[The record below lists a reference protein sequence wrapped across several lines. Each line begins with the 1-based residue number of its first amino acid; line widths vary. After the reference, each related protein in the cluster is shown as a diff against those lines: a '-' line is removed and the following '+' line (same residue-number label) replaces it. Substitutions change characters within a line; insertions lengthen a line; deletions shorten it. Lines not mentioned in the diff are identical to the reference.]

1 MTRECE
7 KHFIGFDGSVHL
19 GLNFSVIKFGLAELP
34 PILFS
39 GLRFLVVA
47 IPAVFFIPFPNTSVW
62 NVLGVELFLG
72 VLKFSL
78 LFIAMESNAS
88 AGIASL
94 LLQAQVIFTI
104 LLSVLLLKETMNR
117 FQVVGISIATFGF
130 SLFFINSSSS
140 TTILGAVLIL
150 FAALFW
156 SFSNLIMK
164 RLQDVNLLHFIV
176 WVSLVPPLPL
186 FTLSYFIETDFPLTL
201 LLNTTTQSWLSIAY
215 VGYISTLIAF
225 AIWGWLLK
233 NHKAAAVTPFAL
245 LIPIVGIVG
254 SALLLNEQLMLM
266 EAIGGGFILCGL
278 TISVTGARISKIFR
292 KPRAEAMP

>member
-1 MTRECE
+1 MNV
-7 KHFIGFDGSVHL
+7 KSISLALIVVIIW

-62 NVLGVELFLG
+62 NVLGVGLFLG

-104 LLSVLLLKETMNR
+104 LLSVLLLKETMDR

-130 SLFFINSSSS
+130 SLFFINSSGS
-140 TTILGAVLIL
+140 TTMLGAVLIL

-186 FTLSYFIETDFPLTL
+186 FTLSYFIETDAPLTL

-254 SALLLNEQLMLM
+254 SALLLNERLMLI

-292 KPRAEAMP
+292 KPQAEAIP

>member
-1 MTRECE
+1 MAL
-7 KHFIGFDGSVHL
+7 IVVIIW

-62 NVLGVELFLG
+62 NVLGVGLFLG

-104 LLSVLLLKETMNR
+104 LLSVLLLKETMER

-130 SLFFINSSSS
+130 SLFFINSSGS
-140 TTILGAVLIL
+140 TTILGAVFIL

-186 FTLSYFIETDFPLTL
+186 FTLSYFIETDAPLAL

-225 AIWGWLLK
+225 AVWGWLLK

-278 TISVTGARISKIFR
+278 TISVTGARISKIFK
-292 KPRAEAMP
+292 KPQAEAMP

>member
-1 MTRECE
+1 MAL
-7 KHFIGFDGSVHL
+7 IVVIIW

-62 NVLGVELFLG
+62 NVLGVGLFLG

-104 LLSVLLLKETMNR
+104 LLSVLLLKETMDR

-130 SLFFINSSSS
+130 SLFFINSSGS
-140 TTILGAVLIL
+140 TTMLGAVLIL

-186 FTLSYFIETDFPLTL
+186 FTLSYFIETDAPLTL

-254 SALLLNEQLMLM
+254 SALLLNERLMLI

-292 KPRAEAMP
+292 KPQAEAIP

>member
-1 MTRECE
+1 MNV
-7 KHFIGFDGSVHL
+7 KSISLALIVVIIW

-47 IPAVFFIPFPNTSVW
+47 IPAVFFIPFPKTSVW
-62 NVLGVELFLG
+62 NVLGVGLFLG

-104 LLSVLLLKETMNR
+104 LLSVLLLKETMDR

-130 SLFFINSSSS
+130 SLFFINSSGS

-186 FTLSYFIETDFPLTL
+186 FTLSYFIETDAPLTL

-266 EAIGGGFILCGL
+266 EAVGGGFILCGL
-278 TISVTGARISKIFR
+278 TISVTGARISRIFR

>member
-1 MTRECE
+1 MAL
-7 KHFIGFDGSVHL
+7 IVVIIW

-47 IPAVFFIPFPNTSVW
+47 IPAVFFIPFPKTSVW
-62 NVLGVELFLG
+62 NVLGVGLFLG

-104 LLSVLLLKETMNR
+104 LLSVLLLKETMDR

-130 SLFFINSSSS
+130 SLFFINSSGS

-186 FTLSYFIETDFPLTL
+186 FTLSYFIETDAPLTL

-266 EAIGGGFILCGL
+266 EAVGGGFILCGL
-278 TISVTGARISKIFR
+278 TISVTGARISRIFR

>member
-1 MTRECE
+1 MNV
-7 KHFIGFDGSVHL
+7 KSISLALMVVIIW

-62 NVLGVELFLG
+62 NVLGVGLFLG

-94 LLQAQVIFTI
+94 LLQAQVIFTV
-104 LLSVLLLKETMNR
+104 LLSVLLLKETMDR

-130 SLFFINSSSS
+130 SLFFINSSGS

-186 FTLSYFIETDFPLTL
+186 FTLSYFIETDAPLTL

-266 EAIGGGFILCGL
+266 EAVGGGFILCGL
-278 TISVTGARISKIFR
+278 TISVTGARISRIVR
-292 KPRAEAMP
+292 KPRAEAIP

>member
-1 MTRECE
+1 MNV
-7 KHFIGFDGSVHL
+7 KSISLALIVVIIW
-19 GLNFSVIKFGLAELP
+19 GLNFSVIKFGLVELP

-47 IPAVFFIPFPNTSVW
+47 IPAVFFIPFPKTSVW
-62 NVLGVELFLG
+62 NVLGVGLFLG

-104 LLSVLLLKETMNR
+104 LLSVLLLKETMDR

-130 SLFFINSSSS
+130 SLFFINSSGS

-186 FTLSYFIETDFPLTL
+186 FTLSYFIETDAPLTL

-225 AIWGWLLK
+225 AVWGWLLK

-266 EAIGGGFILCGL
+266 EAVGGVLFY
-278 TISVTGARISKIFR
+278 VA
-292 KPRAEAMP
+292 

>member
-1 MTRECE
+1 MAL
-7 KHFIGFDGSVHL
+7 IVVIIW

-62 NVLGVELFLG
+62 NVLGVGLFLG

-104 LLSVLLLKETMNR
+104 LLSVLLLKETMDR

-130 SLFFINSSSS
+130 SLFFINSSGS
-140 TTILGAVLIL
+140 TTMLGAVLIL

-186 FTLSYFIETDFPLTL
+186 FTLSYFIETDAPLTL

-254 SALLLNEQLMLM
+254 SALLLNERLMLI

-278 TISVTGARISKIFR
+278 TISVTAARISKIFR
-292 KPRAEAMP
+292 KPQTEAIP

>member
-1 MTRECE
+1 MAL
-7 KHFIGFDGSVHL
+7 IVVIIW

-47 IPAVFFIPFPNTSVW
+47 IPAVFFIPFPKTSVW
-62 NVLGVELFLG
+62 NVLGVGLFLG

-104 LLSVLLLKETMNR
+104 LLSVLLLKETMDR

-130 SLFFINSSSS
+130 SLFFINSSGS

-186 FTLSYFIETDFPLTL
+186 FTLSYFIETDAPLTL

-225 AIWGWLLK
+225 AVWGWLLK

-266 EAIGGGFILCGL
+266 EAVGGGFILCGL

-292 KPRAEAMP
+292 KPQAEAMP

>member
-1 MTRECE
+1 MNV
-7 KHFIGFDGSVHL
+7 KSISLALIVVIIW

-62 NVLGVELFLG
+62 NVLGVGLFLG

-130 SLFFINSSSS
+130 SLFFINSSGS
-140 TTILGAVLIL
+140 TTMLGAVLIL

-186 FTLSYFIETDFPLTL
+186 FTLSYFIETDAPLTL

-254 SALLLNEQLMLM
+254 SALLLNERLMLI
-266 EAIGGGFILCGL
+266 EAIGGSFILCGL

-292 KPRAEAMP
+292 KSQAEAIP

>member
-1 MTRECE
+1 MNV
-7 KHFIGFDGSVHL
+7 KSISLALIVVIIW

-47 IPAVFFIPFPNTSVW
+47 IPAVFFIPFPKTSVW
-62 NVLGVELFLG
+62 NVLGVGLFLG

-104 LLSVLLLKETMNR
+104 LLSVLLLKETMER

-130 SLFFINSSSS
+130 SLFFINSSGS
-140 TTILGAVLIL
+140 TTILGAVFIL

-186 FTLSYFIETDFPLTL
+186 FTLSYFIETDAPLTL

-225 AIWGWLLK
+225 AVWGWLLK

-278 TISVTGARISKIFR
+278 TISVTGARISKIFK
-292 KPRAEAMP
+292 KPQAEAMP

>member
-1 MTRECE
+1 MAL
-7 KHFIGFDGSVHL
+7 IVVIIW

-62 NVLGVELFLG
+62 NVLGVGLFLG

-104 LLSVLLLKETMNR
+104 LLSVLLLKETMDR

-130 SLFFINSSSS
+130 SLFFINSSGS
-140 TTILGAVLIL
+140 TTMLGAVLIL

-176 WVSLVPPLPL
+176 W
-186 FTLSYFIETDFPLTL
+186 
-201 LLNTTTQSWLSIAY
+201 
-215 VGYISTLIAF
+215 
-225 AIWGWLLK
+225 
-233 NHKAAAVTPFAL
+233 
-245 LIPIVGIVG
+245 
-254 SALLLNEQLMLM
+254 
-266 EAIGGGFILCGL
+266 
-278 TISVTGARISKIFR
+278 
-292 KPRAEAMP
+292 

>member
-1 MTRECE
+1 MNV
-7 KHFIGFDGSVHL
+7 KSISLALIVVIIW

-47 IPAVFFIPFPNTSVW
+47 IPAVFFIPFPKTSIW
-62 NVLGVELFLG
+62 NVLSVGLFLG

-130 SLFFINSSSS
+130 SLFFINSSGS

-164 RLQDVNLLHFIV
+164 RLQNVNLLHFIV

-186 FTLSYFIETDFPLTL
+186 FTLSYFIETDSPLTL
-201 LLNTTTQSWLSIAY
+201 LMNTTTQSWLSIAY

-245 LIPIVGIVG
+245 LIPIVGIIG

-278 TISVTGARISKIFR
+278 TISVTGARISKIFS
-292 KPRAEAMP
+292 KPRADVLP

>member
-1 MTRECE
+1 MAL
-7 KHFIGFDGSVHL
+7 IVVIIW

-47 IPAVFFIPFPNTSVW
+47 IPAVFFIPFPKTSVW
-62 NVLGVELFLG
+62 NVFGVGLFLG

-94 LLQAQVIFTI
+94 LLQAQVIFTV
-104 LLSVLLLKETMNR
+104 LLSVLLLKETMDR

-130 SLFFINSSSS
+130 SLFFINSSGS

-150 FAALFW
+150 LAALFW

-186 FTLSYFIETDFPLTL
+186 FTLSYFIETDAPLTL

-225 AIWGWLLK
+225 AVWGWLLK
-233 NHKAAAVTPFAL
+233 NYKAAAVTPFAL

-266 EAIGGGFILCGL
+266 EAVGGGFILCGL
-278 TISVTGARISKIFR
+278 TISVTGARISRIVR
-292 KPRAEAMP
+292 KPQTEAIP

>member
-1 MTRECE
+1 MAL
-7 KHFIGFDGSVHL
+7 IVVIIW

-62 NVLGVELFLG
+62 NVLGVGLFLG

-104 LLSVLLLKETMNR
+104 LLSVLLLKETMDR

-130 SLFFINSSSS
+130 SLFFINSSGS
-140 TTILGAVLIL
+140 TTMLGAVLIL

-186 FTLSYFIETDFPLTL
+186 FTLSYFIETDAPLTL

-254 SALLLNEQLMLM
+254 SALLLNERLMLI

-278 TISVTGARISKIFR
+278 TISVTAARISKIFR
-292 KPRAEAMP
+292 KPQAEAIP

>member
-1 MTRECE
+1 MNV
-7 KHFIGFDGSVHL
+7 KSISLALMVVIIW

-47 IPAVFFIPFPNTSVW
+47 IPAVFFIPFPKTSVW
-62 NVLGVELFLG
+62 NVLGVGLFLG

-130 SLFFINSSSS
+130 SLFFINSSGS

-186 FTLSYFIETDFPLTL
+186 FTLSYFIETDAPLTL
-201 LLNTTTQSWLSIAY
+201 LLNTPTQSWLSIAY

-278 TISVTGARISKIFR
+278 TISVTGARLSKVLR
-292 KPRAEAMP
+292 KPPAEALS

>member
-1 MTRECE
+1 MNV
-7 KHFIGFDGSVHL
+7 KSISLALMVVIIW

-47 IPAVFFIPFPNTSVW
+47 IPAVFFIPFPNTSIW
-62 NVLGVELFLG
+62 NVLGVGLFLG

-78 LFIAMESNAS
+78 LFIAMESNAP

-94 LLQAQVIFTI
+94 LLQAQVIFTV
-104 LLSVLLLKETMNR
+104 LLSVLLLKETMDR

-130 SLFFINSSSS
+130 SLFFINSSGS

-150 FAALFW
+150 LAALFW

-186 FTLSYFIETDFPLTL
+186 FTLSYFIETDAPLTL
-201 LLNTTTQSWLSIAY
+201 LPNTTTQSWLSIAY

-266 EAIGGGFILCGL
+266 EAVGGGFILCGL
-278 TISVTGARISKIFR
+278 TISVTGARISRIFR

>member
-1 MTRECE
+1 MAL
-7 KHFIGFDGSVHL
+7 IVVIIW

-47 IPAVFFIPFPNTSVW
+47 IPAVFFIPFPKTSVW
-62 NVLGVELFLG
+62 NVLGVGLFLG

-104 LLSVLLLKETMNR
+104 LLSVLLLKETMER

-130 SLFFINSSSS
+130 SLFFINSSGS
-140 TTILGAVLIL
+140 TTILGAVFIL

-186 FTLSYFIETDFPLTL
+186 FTLSYFIETDAPLTL

-225 AIWGWLLK
+225 AVWGWLLK

-278 TISVTGARISKIFR
+278 TISVTGARISKIFK
-292 KPRAEAMP
+292 KPQAEAMP

>member
-1 MTRECE
+1 MNV
-7 KHFIGFDGSVHL
+7 KSISLALIVVIIW

-62 NVLGVELFLG
+62 NVLGVGLFLG

-104 LLSVLLLKETMNR
+104 LLSVLLLKETMDR

-130 SLFFINSSSS
+130 SLFFINSSGS
-140 TTILGAVLIL
+140 TTMLGAVLIL

-186 FTLSYFIETDFPLTL
+186 FTLSYFIETDAPLTL

-254 SALLLNEQLMLM
+254 SALLLNERLMLI

-278 TISVTGARISKIFR
+278 TISVTAARISKIFR
-292 KPRAEAMP
+292 KPQTEAIP

>member
-1 MTRECE
+1 MNV
-7 KHFIGFDGSVHL
+7 KSISLALIVVIIW

-47 IPAVFFIPFPNTSVW
+47 IPAVFFIPFPKTSVW
-62 NVLGVELFLG
+62 NVFGVGLFLG

-94 LLQAQVIFTI
+94 LLQAQVIFTV
-104 LLSVLLLKETMNR
+104 LLSVLLLKETMDR

-130 SLFFINSSSS
+130 SLFFINSSGS

-150 FAALFW
+150 LAALFW

-186 FTLSYFIETDFPLTL
+186 FTLSYFIETDAPLTL

-225 AIWGWLLK
+225 AVWGWLLK
-233 NHKAAAVTPFAL
+233 NYKAAAVTPFAL

-266 EAIGGGFILCGL
+266 EAVGGGFILCGL
-278 TISVTGARISKIFR
+278 TISVTGARISRIVR
-292 KPRAEAMP
+292 KPQTEAIP

>member
-1 MTRECE
+1 M
-7 KHFIGFDGSVHL
+7 D
-19 GLNFSVIKFGLAELP
+19 
-34 PILFS
+34 
-39 GLRFLVVA
+39 
-47 IPAVFFIPFPNTSVW
+47 
-62 NVLGVELFLG
+62 
-72 VLKFSL
+72 
-78 LFIAMESNAS
+78 
-88 AGIASL
+88 
-94 LLQAQVIFTI
+94 
-104 LLSVLLLKETMNR
+104 R

-130 SLFFINSSSS
+130 SLFFINSSGS
-140 TTILGAVLIL
+140 TTILGTVFIL

-186 FTLSYFIETDFPLTL
+186 FTLSYLIETDAPLTL

-225 AIWGWLLK
+225 AVWGWLLK
-233 NHKAAAVTPFAL
+233 NYKAAAVTPFAL
-245 LIPIVGIVG
+245 LIPIVGILG

-292 KPRAEAMP
+292 KPRAEAIP

>member
-1 MTRECE
+1 MNV
-7 KHFIGFDGSVHL
+7 KSISLALIVVIIW

-62 NVLGVELFLG
+62 NVLGVGLFLG

-104 LLSVLLLKETMNR
+104 LLSVLLLKETMER

-130 SLFFINSSSS
+130 SLFFINSSGS
-140 TTILGAVLIL
+140 TTILGAVFIL

-186 FTLSYFIETDFPLTL
+186 FTLSYFIETDAPLAL

-225 AIWGWLLK
+225 AVWGWLLK

-278 TISVTGARISKIFR
+278 TISVTGARISKIFK
-292 KPRAEAMP
+292 KPQAEAMP

>member
-1 MTRECE
+1 MNV
-7 KHFIGFDGSVHL
+7 KSISLALMVVIIW

-62 NVLGVELFLG
+62 NVLGVGLFLG

-164 RLQDVNLLHFIV
+164 RLQGVNLLHFIV

-186 FTLSYFIETDFPLTL
+186 FTLSYFIETDSPLTL

-215 VGYISTLIAF
+215 VSYISTLIAF

>member
-1 MTRECE
+1 MAL
-7 KHFIGFDGSVHL
+7 IVVIIW

-47 IPAVFFIPFPNTSVW
+47 IPAVFFIPFPKTSVW
-62 NVLGVELFLG
+62 NVLGVGLFLG

-94 LLQAQVIFTI
+94 LLQAQVIFTV
-104 LLSVLLLKETMNR
+104 LLSVLLLKETMDR

-130 SLFFINSSSS
+130 SLFFINSSGS

-186 FTLSYFIETDFPLTL
+186 FTLSYFIETDAPLTL

-266 EAIGGGFILCGL
+266 EAVGGGFILCGL
-278 TISVTGARISKIFR
+278 TISVTGARISRIFR

>member
-1 MTRECE
+1 MNV
-7 KHFIGFDGSVHL
+7 KSISLALIVVIIW

-47 IPAVFFIPFPNTSVW
+47 IPAVFFIPFPKTSVW
-62 NVLGVELFLG
+62 NVLGVGLFLG

-94 LLQAQVIFTI
+94 LLQAQVIFTV
-104 LLSVLLLKETMNR
+104 LLSVLLLKETMDR

-130 SLFFINSSSS
+130 SLFFINSSGS

-150 FAALFW
+150 LAALFW

-186 FTLSYFIETDFPLTL
+186 FTLSYFIETDAPLTL

-225 AIWGWLLK
+225 AVWGWLLK
-233 NHKAAAVTPFAL
+233 NYKAAAVTPFAL

-266 EAIGGGFILCGL
+266 EAVGGGFILCGL
-278 TISVTGARISKIFR
+278 TISVTGARISRIVR
-292 KPRAEAMP
+292 KPQTEAIP

>member
-1 MTRECE
+1 MNV
-7 KHFIGFDGSVHL
+7 KSISLALIVVIIW
-19 GLNFSVIKFGLAELP
+19 GLNFSVIKFGLVELP

-47 IPAVFFIPFPNTSVW
+47 IPAVFFIPFPKTSVW
-62 NVLGVELFLG
+62 NVLGVGLFLG

-104 LLSVLLLKETMNR
+104 LLSVLLLKETMDR

-130 SLFFINSSSS
+130 SLFFINSSGS

-186 FTLSYFIETDFPLTL
+186 FTLSYFIETDAPLTL
-201 LLNTTTQSWLSIAY
+201 LLNTTTQSWLSITY

-292 KPRAEAMP
+292 KPQAEAMP

>member
-1 MTRECE
+1 MNV
-7 KHFIGFDGSVHL
+7 KSISLALMVVIIW

-62 NVLGVELFLG
+62 NVLGVGLFLG

-94 LLQAQVIFTI
+94 LLQAQVIFTV
-104 LLSVLLLKETMNR
+104 LLSVLLLKETMDR

-130 SLFFINSSSS
+130 SLFFINSSVS

-186 FTLSYFIETDFPLTL
+186 FTLSYFIETDAPLTL
-201 LLNTTTQSWLSIAY
+201 LLNTTTQSWLSIVY

-278 TISVTGARISKIFR
+278 TISVTGTRISRIFR

>member
-1 MTRECE
+1 MNV
-7 KHFIGFDGSVHL
+7 KSISLALIVVIIW

-62 NVLGVELFLG
+62 NVLGVGLFLG

-104 LLSVLLLKETMNR
+104 LLSVLLLKETMDR

-130 SLFFINSSSS
+130 SLFFINSSGS
-140 TTILGAVLIL
+140 TTMLGAVLIL

-186 FTLSYFIETDFPLTL
+186 FTLSYFIETDAPLTL

-292 KPRAEAMP
+292 KPQAEAIP

>member
-1 MTRECE
+1 MNV
-7 KHFIGFDGSVHL
+7 KSISLALMVVIIW

-47 IPAVFFIPFPNTSVW
+47 LPAVFFIPFPNTSVW
-62 NVLGVELFLG
+62 NVLGVGLFLG

-94 LLQAQVIFTI
+94 LLQAQVIFTV
-104 LLSVLLLKETMNR
+104 LLSVLLLKETMDR

-130 SLFFINSSSS
+130 SLFFINSSGS

-186 FTLSYFIETDFPLTL
+186 FTLSYFIETDAPLTL
-201 LLNTTTQSWLSIAY
+201 LLNTTTQSWFSIAY

-266 EAIGGGFILCGL
+266 EAVGGGFILCGL
-278 TISVTGARISKIFR
+278 TISVTGARISRIVR
-292 KPRAEAMP
+292 KPQTEAIP

>member
-1 MTRECE
+1 MNV
-7 KHFIGFDGSVHL
+7 KSISLALMVVIIW

-62 NVLGVELFLG
+62 NVLGVGLFLG

-186 FTLSYFIETDFPLTL
+186 FTLSYFIETDSPLTL

-215 VGYISTLIAF
+215 VSYISTLIAF

>member
-1 MTRECE
+1 MNV
-7 KHFIGFDGSVHL
+7 KSISLALIVVIIW

-39 GLRFLVVA
+39 GLHFLVVA

-62 NVLGVELFLG
+62 NVLGVGLFLG

-130 SLFFINSSSS
+130 SLFFINSSGS
-140 TTILGAVLIL
+140 TTMLGAVLIL

-186 FTLSYFIETDFPLTL
+186 FTLSYFIETDAPLTL

-254 SALLLNEQLMLM
+254 SALLLNERLMLI
-266 EAIGGGFILCGL
+266 EATGGSFILCGL

-292 KPRAEAMP
+292 KSQAEAIP

>member
-1 MTRECE
+1 MNV
-7 KHFIGFDGSVHL
+7 KSISLALMVVIIW

-62 NVLGVELFLG
+62 NVLGVGLFLG

-94 LLQAQVIFTI
+94 LLQAQVIFTV
-104 LLSVLLLKETMNR
+104 LLSVLLLKETMDR

-130 SLFFINSSSS
+130 SLFFINSSGS

-150 FAALFW
+150 LAALFW

-186 FTLSYFIETDFPLTL
+186 FTLSYFIETDAPLTL

-266 EAIGGGFILCGL
+266 EAVGGGFILCGL
-278 TISVTGARISKIFR
+278 TISVTGARISRIFR

>member
-1 MTRECE
+1 MNV
-7 KHFIGFDGSVHL
+7 KSISLALIVVIIW

-47 IPAVFFIPFPNTSVW
+47 IPAVFFIPFPKTSVW
-62 NVLGVELFLG
+62 NVLGVGLFLG

-104 LLSVLLLKETMNR
+104 LLSVLLLKETMDR

-130 SLFFINSSSS
+130 SLFFINSSGS

-186 FTLSYFIETDFPLTL
+186 FTLSYFIETDAPLTL

-225 AIWGWLLK
+225 AVWGWLLK

-266 EAIGGGFILCGL
+266 EAVGGGFILCGL

-292 KPRAEAMP
+292 KPQAEAMP

>member
-1 MTRECE
+1 MNV
-7 KHFIGFDGSVHL
+7 KSISLALIVVIIW
-19 GLNFSVIKFGLAELP
+19 GLNFSVIKFGLVELP

-47 IPAVFFIPFPNTSVW
+47 IPAVFFIPFPKTSVW
-62 NVLGVELFLG
+62 NVLGVGLFLG

-104 LLSVLLLKETMNR
+104 LLSVLLLKETMDR

-130 SLFFINSSSS
+130 SLFFINSSGS

-186 FTLSYFIETDFPLTL
+186 FTLSYFIETDAPLTL

-292 KPRAEAMP
+292 KPQAEAMP

>member
-1 MTRECE
+1 MNV
-7 KHFIGFDGSVHL
+7 KSISLALIVVIIW

-47 IPAVFFIPFPNTSVW
+47 IPAVFFIPFPKTSLW
-62 NVLGVELFLG
+62 NVLGVGLFLG

-104 LLSVLLLKETMNR
+104 LLSVLLLKETMDR

-130 SLFFINSSSS
+130 NLFFINSSGS

-186 FTLSYFIETDFPLTL
+186 FTLSYFIETDAPLTL

-225 AIWGWLLK
+225 AVWGWLLK

-245 LIPIVGIVG
+245 LIPIVGIIG

-266 EAIGGGFILCGL
+266 EAVGGGFILCGL

-292 KPRAEAMP
+292 KPQAEAIP